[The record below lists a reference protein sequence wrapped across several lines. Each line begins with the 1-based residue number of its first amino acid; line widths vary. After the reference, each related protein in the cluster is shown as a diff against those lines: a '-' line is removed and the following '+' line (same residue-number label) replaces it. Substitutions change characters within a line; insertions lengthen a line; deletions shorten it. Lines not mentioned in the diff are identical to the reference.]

1 MGLCT
6 SKVGAH
12 MNNALLVLFV
22 VSGLILML
30 FWREAV
36 AAYRDSQVK
45 KVPSGRM
52 GFVRQISDHDEE
64 MPEAAKTQEEV
75 EAKFDADRE
84 KGKGSLIRDMAN
96 RSPWKDGAPS
106 PEVAK
111 SMSDEIDEVEGR
123 DIGRR
128 TVPSRKIESAD
139 RSDRLGEDAD
149 LTDRVAANVAAQDAP
164 DELKDV
170 LIDELMAKSRAER
183 AKLSGAMKGLD
194 DLLDD

>member
-1 MGLCT
+1 
-6 SKVGAH
+6 
-12 MNNALLVLFV
+12 
-22 VSGLILML
+22 ML
-30 FWREAV
+30 RRGKWQKA
-36 AAYRDSQVK
+36 
-45 KVPSGRM
+45 GRA

-128 TVPSRKIESAD
+128 TVPSRKIEGAD

-149 LTDRVAANVAAQDAP
+149 LTDRVAANVAAKYSEP
-164 DELKDV
+164 LV
-170 LIDELMAKSRAER
+170 S
-183 AKLSGAMKGLD
+183 LSGARL
-194 DLLDD
+194 

>member
-22 VSGLILML
+22 VAGLILML

-45 KVPSGRM
+45 KTSGGKI

-64 MPEAAKTQEEV
+64 MPEVAKTQEEV

-106 PEVAK
+106 PEMAK
-111 SMSDEIDEVEGR
+111 SMSDDIDEVEVEHVGK
-123 DIGRR
+123 R
-128 TVPSRKIESAD
+128 TVPSRDIEGVD
-139 RSDRLGEDAD
+139 RSDRLGEDAE
-149 LTDRVAANVAAQDAP
+149 LTDRVAANVATQDAP
-164 DELKDV
+164 KELKGV
-170 LIDELMAKSRAER
+170 LIDEMMAER
-183 AKLSGAMKGLD
+183 KAKRDELSDAVESLDGILD
-194 DLLDD
+194 D